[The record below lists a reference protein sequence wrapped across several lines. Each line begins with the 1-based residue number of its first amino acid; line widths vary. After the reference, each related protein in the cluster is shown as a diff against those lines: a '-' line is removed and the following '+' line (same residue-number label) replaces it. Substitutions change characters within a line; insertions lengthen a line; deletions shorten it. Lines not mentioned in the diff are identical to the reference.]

1 MLDVVGLT
9 ASYGPVRAL
18 EDVDLHVEQGAITAV
33 LGANGAGKTT
43 LLRVISGLLRP
54 QQGTVRFAGRDV
66 TRRPPEALVRL
77 GMAHVPEGRGVIAEL
92 TVEEN
97 LRLGGLWRRDRAWL
111 RAGTSQMFELFPPQA
126 RRAALGR

>member
-54 QQGTVRFAGRDV
+54 Q
-66 TRRPPEALVRL
+66 
-77 GMAHVPEGRGVIAEL
+77 
-92 TVEEN
+92 
-97 LRLGGLWRRDRAWL
+97 
-111 RAGTSQMFELFPPQA
+111 
-126 RRAALGR
+126 